1 MSSLSCAGIN
11 SSSPGSV
18 MAGHADRSLVGI
30 DPVQASLHVPS
41 PGLLAQS
48 HPQKGLTGQSDPTC
62 LGARSICVASD
73 LLPFIM
79 EVPRPVFSS
88 ALGTCTSS
96 FKQSSTSKGLG
107 LGK

>member
-1 MSSLSCAGIN
+1 MSSLSYAGIT

-73 LLPFIM
+73 LLPFTV
-79 EVPRPVFSS
+79 EVPRQAFSS
-88 ALGTCTSS
+88 ALGTCTS
-96 FKQSSTSKGLG
+96 FKQNSKSKGLG